1 MRNVTLV
8 SGKNV
13 IVNENDLSDIAGIV
27 REECSPELSEMM
39 EEMLSDKL
47 SDLED
52 ERNALVQEM
61 RSYESDLEDA
71 QRSLHDIWDDAEELL
86 TYIAESKR
94 INKEHLT
101 KRIREI
107 RLRAR
112 EVL

>member
-1 MRNVTLV
+1 MRNITLV
-8 SGKNV
+8 NGKNV

-27 REECSPELSEMM
+27 KEECSSELGEMA
-39 EEMLSDKL
+39 EEMLSNKL

-86 TYIAESKR
+86 TYIADCKR

>member
-1 MRNVTLV
+1 MRNITLV
-8 SGKNV
+8 NGKNV

-27 REECSPELSEMM
+27 KEECSSELAEMA
-39 EEMLSDKL
+39 EEMLSNKL

-86 TYIAESKR
+86 QYIAESKR

-101 KRIREI
+101 EMIRGI

>member
-1 MRNVTLV
+1 MRNITLV
-8 SGKNV
+8 NGKNV
-13 IVNENDLSDIAGIV
+13 IVNENDLSDIAGIIK
-27 REECSPELSEMM
+27 EECSPELAEMM

-52 ERNALVQEM
+52 ERKALVQEM
-61 RSYESDLEDA
+61 CSYESDLEDA

-86 TYIAESKR
+86 TYIADCKR
-94 INKEHLT
+94 INKEHLMEMV
-101 KRIREI
+101 RGI

>member
-1 MRNVTLV
+1 MRNITLI

-27 REECSPELSEMM
+27 REEFSSELAEMV
-39 EEMLSDKL
+39 EEMITNKL

-52 ERNALVQEM
+52 ERKALEQEM

-86 TYIAESKR
+86 NYIAESKR

-101 KRIREI
+101 ERIREI

>member
-1 MRNVTLV
+1 MRNITLV
-8 SGKNV
+8 NGKNV

-27 REECSPELSEMM
+27 KEECSPELAEMV
-39 EEMLSDKL
+39 EEMISGKL
-47 SDLED
+47 YDLED
-52 ERNALVQEM
+52 ERKALEYEM
-61 RSYESDLEDA
+61 RSYESNLEDA

-101 KRIREI
+101 ERIRAI
-107 RLRAR
+107 KFRAR

>member
-1 MRNVTLV
+1 MRNITLV
-8 SGKNV
+8 NGKNV
-13 IVNENDLSDIAGIV
+13 IVNENDLSDIVGIV
-27 REECSPELSEMM
+27 KEECSSELAAMA
-39 EEMLSDKL
+39 EEMLSNKL

-52 ERNALVQEM
+52 ERKALEYEM

-71 QRSLHDIWDDAEELL
+71 QRSLHDIWEDAEELL

>member
-1 MRNVTLV
+1 
-8 SGKNV
+8 
-13 IVNENDLSDIAGIV
+13 
-27 REECSPELSEMM
+27 
-39 EEMLSDKL
+39 MLSDKL

-52 ERNALVQEM
+52 ERKALEYEM

-71 QRSLHDIWDDAEELL
+71 QRSLHDICDDAEELL
-86 TYIAESKR
+86 TYIADCKR